1 MIKKFLFILVLS
13 NTVLADYNH
22 NKVDDFINYM
32 YAEHSYSKENL
43 RLLFGEIKSQPRI
56 KKYFKKAPERTLT
69 WDGCKTS
76 VKNCTNYKKLFVTK
90 KNIEN
95 GIIYWNQNRKSL
107 LAAEKKYG
115 VPPEIIIAII
125 GIESKYGERTGTF
138 KTFDTLASLSLGPNK
153 GRRAKFYRTE
163 LINFLL
169 MCREN
174 KLDPRAI
181 RGSYAGALGM
191 PQFISSSY
199 RHYAVDF
206 NADNVVDLWGSNEDV
221 IGSVANYF
229 KKNGWKSG
237 EPIMS
242 TIMYKESIVK
252 YLDNESKKSYKPKT
266 PYKVFL
272 RNGLLSD
279 LNVNDNTLL
288 SVIGREEREGKVYS
302 FGHKNFYVITRYNR
316 SRLYALAVFSLAN
329 KIKQY
334 KSDSEALNL

>member
-1 MIKKFLFILVLS
+1 
-13 NTVLADYNH
+13 
-22 NKVDDFINYM
+22 
-32 YAEHSYSKENL
+32 
-43 RLLFGEIKSQPRI
+43 
-56 KKYFKKAPERTLT
+56 
-69 WDGCKTS
+69 
-76 VKNCTNYKKLFVTK
+76 
-90 KNIEN
+90 
-95 GIIYWNQNRKSL
+95 
-107 LAAEKKYG
+107 
-115 VPPEIIIAII
+115 
-125 GIESKYGERTGTF
+125 
-138 KTFDTLASLSLGPNK
+138 
-153 GRRAKFYRTE
+153 
-163 LINFLL
+163 
-169 MCREN
+169 
-174 KLDPRAI
+174 
-181 RGSYAGALGM
+181 M

-237 EPIMS
+237 KPIMS
-242 TIMYKESIVK
+242 TIMHKESIVK